1 MEKKKQATA
10 EPAAGEENAIKVEP
24 TVEPTKAA
32 QESGNKEA
40 GGNELQLQLEDA
52 RSKAD
57 EHWNQLMRARA
68 EMENLRK
75 RHAREVENAH
85 KYGLERFLAEL
96 LAVRDSMELGVNA
109 AQDENADVAKLR
121 EGTELTLKL
130 LSDVM
135 ERFNV
140 VQINPEGEPFNP
152 EFHQAMA
159 MEAREGVPPNMVV
172 TVVQRGYTLNGRLL
186 RPALVIVS
194 QGEAPPM
201 VDEQA

>member
-135 ERFNV
+135 DRFNV

>member
-1 MEKKKQATA
+1 MEKKKQAAA
-10 EPAAGEENAIKVEP
+10 EPGAGEENAIEIEP
-24 TVEPTKAA
+24 TVETAA
-32 QESGNKEA
+32 PGA
-40 GGNELQLQLEDA
+40 GEKPVGGDELHLQLEDA
-52 RSKAD
+52 RNKAD

-85 KYGLERFLAEL
+85 KFGLERFLSEL
-96 LAVRDSMELGVNA
+96 LAVRDSLELGVNA
-109 AQDENADVAKLR
+109 AQDEGADVAKLR
-121 EGTELTLKL
+121 EGGELTLKL

>member
-1 MEKKKQATA
+1 MEKKKQAAA
-10 EPAAGEENAIKVEP
+10 EPAAGEELTTESEPNAEQAPGAGEKP
-24 TVEPTKAA
+24 
-32 QESGNKEA
+32 A
-40 GGNELQLQLEDA
+40 GGDELHLQLEDA
-52 RSKAD
+52 RNKAD

-85 KYGLERFLAEL
+85 KYALERFLSEL
-96 LAVRDSMELGVNA
+96 LAVRDSLELGVNA
-109 AQDENADVAKLR
+109 ARDEGADVAKLR
-121 EGTELTLKL
+121 EGSELTLKL

-140 VQINPEGEPFNP
+140 VQINPEGEAFNP

-159 MEAREGVPPNMVV
+159 MEAREGVPPNTVV

-186 RPALVIVS
+186 RPALVVVS
-194 QGEAPPM
+194 QDGAPPK

>member
-1 MEKKKQATA
+1 MEKKKQAAA
-10 EPAAGEENAIKVEP
+10 EPGAGEENAIEIEP
-24 TVEPTKAA
+24 TVETAA
-32 QESGNKEA
+32 PGA
-40 GGNELQLQLEDA
+40 GEKPVGGDELHLQLEDA
-52 RSKAD
+52 RNKAD

-85 KYGLERFLAEL
+85 KFGLERFLSEL
-96 LAVRDSMELGVNA
+96 LAVRDSLELGVNA
-109 AQDENADVAKLR
+109 AQDEGADVAKLR
-121 EGTELTLKL
+121 EGGELTLKL

-159 MEAREGVPPNMVV
+159 MEAREGVPPNTVV

-194 QGEAPPM
+194 QDGAPPK

>member
-1 MEKKKQATA
+1 MEKKRQATA
-10 EPAAGEENAIKVEP
+10 EPAAGEENTSENEPAVEQ
-24 TVEPTKAA
+24 AA
-32 QESGNKEA
+32 TASKSGEKQA
-40 GGNELQLQLEDA
+40 GGDELHLQLEDA
-52 RSKAD
+52 RNKAD

-85 KYGLERFLAEL
+85 KYALERFLAEL
-96 LAVRDSMELGVNA
+96 LAVRDSLELGVNA
-109 AQDENADVAKLR
+109 AQDEGADVAKLR
-121 EGTELTLKL
+121 EGSELTLKL

-140 VQINPEGEPFNP
+140 VQINPQGEPFNP

-159 MEAREGVPPNMVV
+159 MEAREGVPPNTVV
-172 TVVQRGYTLNGRLL
+172 TVIQRGYTLSGRLL

-194 QGEAPPM
+194 QGEAPPK